1 MRFRKKVTRHQ
12 MLLECNK
19 AWQEYELSLV
29 TATTRLSFIPRD
41 KKKQSHL
48 IDMENKQMHLRL
60 VYNAS

>member
-1 MRFRKKVTRHQ
+1 

-19 AWQEYELSLV
+19 AWQEYELSLI